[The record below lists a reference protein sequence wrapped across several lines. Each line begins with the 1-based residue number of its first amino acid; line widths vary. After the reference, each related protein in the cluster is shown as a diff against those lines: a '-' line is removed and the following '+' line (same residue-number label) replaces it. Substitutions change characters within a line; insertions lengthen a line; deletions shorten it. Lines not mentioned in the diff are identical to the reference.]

1 MSNSDKY
8 GRCLH
13 AQISLGTSSDDRFMP
28 NGYVQA
34 FADMPAL
41 VMTEK
46 LDGQNNC
53 FKKDGVFARSHVA
66 ATAHPWDKPMRERWE
81 LIKNDLGD
89 IELFGENMYGVHS
102 VAYKNLESY
111 YYMFAVREKGRWL
124 SWEEV
129 KWYAEMFD
137 FPTVP
142 EIPIKISLKEFYN
155 NKKENLDLRR
165 ISENDVLADW
175 LTLNLGMT
183 WEESINTPGLL
194 GGYDPKTGADAS
206 EGFVIR
212 NIEGYESRNAGVLDV
227 QENEFNNLF
236 KLVRPGHVKTDE
248 HWTKTWEPATLVDYN
263 KYKWYGYEYLDHDKA
278 E

>member
-1 MSNSDKY
+1 MSSQDKY

-13 AQISLGTSSDDRFMP
+13 AHISLGTTSDDRFMP
-28 NGYVQA
+28 NGYVKA
-34 FADMPAL
+34 FADMPGL

-53 FKKDGVFARSHVA
+53 FKKEGVFARSHVA
-66 ATAHPWDKPMRERWE
+66 PTEHLWDKPMRERWE
-81 LIKNDLGD
+81 LIKNDLGS
-89 IELFGENMYGVHS
+89 IELFGESMYGIHS

-111 YYMFAVREKGRWL
+111 YYMFAARENGRWM

-129 KWYAEMFD
+129 KFYAEMFD

-142 EIPIKISLKEFYN
+142 EIEIKTALKDFYREDVDE
-155 NKKENLDLRR
+155 NKL
-165 ISENDVLADW
+165 LADW
-175 LTLNLGMT
+175 LAANIGMP

-194 GGYDPKTGADAS
+194 GGYDPKTGEDAS

-212 NIEGYESRNAGVLDV
+212 NIDGYESRNSGVIDV
-227 QENEFNNLF
+227 HENEFANVL

-248 HWTKTWEPATLVDYN
+248 HWTKTWKPAELVDYS
-263 KYKWYGYEYLDHDKA
+263 KYKWYGYEYLNQK
-278 E
+278 

>member
-1 MSNSDKY
+1 MSQSDKY

-13 AQISLGTSSDDRFMP
+13 AQISLGTTSDDRFMP
-28 NGYVQA
+28 NGYVEA
-34 FADMPAL
+34 FANMPGL

-53 FKKDGVFARSHVA
+53 FKESGVYARSHVA
-66 ATAHPWDKPMRERWE
+66 PTAHPWDKPMRERWE
-81 LIKNDLGD
+81 LIKHDLGSL
-89 IELFGENMYGVHS
+89 ELFGENMYGIHS

-111 YYMFAVREKGRWL
+111 YYVFAAREKGKWL

-129 KWYAEMFD
+129 KFYAAMFD

-142 EIPIKISLKEFYN
+142 EITVKTSLKDFYKGKEDQDE
-155 NKKENLDLRR
+155 NK
-165 ISENDVLADW
+165 VLADW
-175 LTLNLGMT
+175 FELNLGMK

-194 GGYDPKTGADAS
+194 GGFDPTTGEDTS

-212 NIEGYESRNAGVLDV
+212 NIEGYESRNAGILDV
-227 QENEFNNLF
+227 QDNEFNNLF

-248 HWTKTWEPATLVDYN
+248 HWTKNWKPSTLVDYN
-263 KYKWYGYEYLDHDKA
+263 KYGWYGYEYLNNKDR
-278 E
+278 

>member
-1 MSNSDKY
+1 MSSSDKY

-28 NGYVQA
+28 NGYVKA
-34 FADMPAL
+34 FAEMPAL

-46 LDGQNNC
+46 LDSQNNC

-111 YYMFAVREKGRWL
+111 YYMFAVREKGVWL

-129 KWYAEMFD
+129 KWYAAMFD

-142 EIPIKISLKEFYN
+142 EIPIKIQLKDFIIG
-155 NKKENLDLRR
+155 KENMA
-165 ISENDVLADW
+165 ENKILADW
-175 LTLNLGMT
+175 LTVNLGMP
-183 WEESINTPGLL
+183 WEQSVNTPGLL

-212 NIEGYESRNAGVLDV
+212 NIEGYESRNSGVLSV

-236 KLVRPGHVKTDE
+236 KLVRQGHVKTDDK
-248 HWTKTWEPATLVDYN
+248 HWTKTWKEAELIDYGKYRWDSYSYISN
-263 KYKWYGYEYLDHDKA
+263 KNRV
-278 E
+278 